1 MFSLFLVHIRIIRT
15 EIQHIVNAWKMA
27 LTINSHSFYTCKSGA
42 FLFQNTNS
50 PLHHCPQTVH
60 KHAQSGDNLNAK
72 YKHRSF
78 PGPSLIK
85 QTQNR
90 GKQGSLVCMCCSN
103 KTGVALLSTSRV
115 AAHPPCIG
123 TSCFLTA
130 WGGKKGSDEC
140 VSVRLVL
147 LCLICQTLCRSLES
161 VCAHAMCLE
170 WLSTV
175 SQSATD

>member
-1 MFSLFLVHIRIIRT
+1 MRT
-15 EIQHIVNAWKMA
+15 VPTAWKMA
-27 LTINSHSFYTCKSGA
+27 LTINCHSSNVKVVNFYFKI
-42 FLFQNTNS
+42 QI
-50 PLHHCPQTVH
+50 HHCDVCINMH
-60 KHAQSGDNLNAK
+60 SLGANLNAK

-78 PGPSLIK
+78 PSPSLIK

-140 VSVRLVL
+140 VSVCLVL
-147 LCLICQTLCRSLES
+147 LCLICQTLCRSHES
-161 VCAHAMCLE
+161 VCAHGMCLE

>member
-1 MFSLFLVHIRIIRT
+1 
-15 EIQHIVNAWKMA
+15 MA
-27 LTINSHSFYTCKSGA
+27 LTINSHSSNVKVVPFCFKI
-42 FLFQNTNS
+42 QI
-50 PLHHCPQTVH
+50 HHCTIVPQIVH
-60 KHAQSGDNLNAK
+60 KHAQSGGQFK
-72 YKHRSF
+72 RKVQTRSF

-147 LCLICQTLCRSLES
+147 LCLICQTLCRSLKS

-170 WLSTV
+170 WNGYLLYLKFLLTKSGSLV
-175 SQSATD
+175 KSSSSS